1 MNEDGADSGKGTE
14 GASGQ
19 HTNRPDSEMRG
30 NEREEEVGEGKQKT
44 GKPRAWGGAGPLVPM
59 YLDGVEL
66 AQASA
71 ILARHLSEHG
81 LGRVATEAGYG
92 ISFSRVRDKN
102 RPDNKGMF
110 VRYPEKLAQSLIM
123 DEKAAERVT
132 RAVGHTQWRMKAWVE
147 GRYRVL
153 DGRERVVVTTHTV
166 MCGGVAMGRT
176 DIQEAE
182 REIEQ
187 HLDHQLDNKAVK
199 VRVCTYDG
207 ATTGRVFVQLQD
219 GEAAQAL
226 CQLMARGPLRVPVGE
241 RTLPGHGTAL
251 RKAVHLQR
259 ETARLPP
266 LKTVVTSPPPSS
278 GGGRHS
284 GPAPNQP
291 DPRASAPRPQEQAQQ
306 PARSQWRLPP
316 EASGSEQAG
325 PTPAQDREQTR
336 QIEEL
341 KAQVTEAKAAA
352 RRAEDEL
359 RREREERKKYTETAA
374 SRDETARQ
382 EAESLRNQLE
392 SPAEERGGAA

>member
-1 MNEDGADSGKGTE
+1 MYIYRYLRQIGGSGGTARAIPFARTHTLSCTSPRPMERAGTPKNGQPSATGANAPGGSPRRDAHTLPVDTGNRFACLNEDGADSGKGTE

-110 VRYPEKLAQSLIM
+110 VRYREKLAQSLIM

-199 VRVCTYDG
+199 VRVCTRM
-207 ATTGRVFVQLQD
+207 T
-219 GEAAQAL
+219 E
-226 CQLMARGPLRVPVGE
+226 
-241 RTLPGHGTAL
+241 
-251 RKAVHLQR
+251 
-259 ETARLPP
+259 PP
-266 LKTVVTSPPPSS
+266 LAECSCSS
-278 GGGRHS
+278 RMEKQRKHS
-284 GPAPNQP
+284 ANSWHGVPC
-291 DPRASAPRPQEQAQQ
+291 
-306 PARSQWRLPP
+306 
-316 EASGSEQAG
+316 
-325 PTPAQDREQTR
+325 
-336 QIEEL
+336 
-341 KAQVTEAKAAA
+341 
-352 RRAEDEL
+352 
-359 RREREERKKYTETAA
+359 
-374 SRDETARQ
+374 
-382 EAESLRNQLE
+382 E
-392 SPAEERGGAA
+392 SP